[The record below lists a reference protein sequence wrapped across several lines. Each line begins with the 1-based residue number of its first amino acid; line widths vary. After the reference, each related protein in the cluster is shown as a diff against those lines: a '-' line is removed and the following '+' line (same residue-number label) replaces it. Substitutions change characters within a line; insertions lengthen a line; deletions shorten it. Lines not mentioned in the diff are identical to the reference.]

1 MSTAA
6 DRDQDGLEPWHE
18 DWVARVAVPANAT
31 PLTLTVSG
39 TTGSRVSIAESRDT
53 LAVFSGLLT
62 NADELDPDRRETAAQ
77 IALRLHEREGPI
89 ACERFRGP
97 FALLIWDRRAAAVI
111 VARDHVGI
119 QPLFSAR
126 HGADW
131 LFSGSA
137 DRLAR
142 EPGISQAIDA
152 VALSEWLCGWYPVP
166 EATTY
171 RDVQRVLPAS
181 RLTIRAS
188 GAQTERYWSP
198 SPDDRPVEWLTE
210 DDLDQFDDLLA
221 RAVRRALTAAGPQP
235 PAVFLSG
242 GLDSIGIA
250 IAATDELTRRGAR
263 KPFALSLGFTEGD
276 TNEQAIQ
283 RGVAHQLGLE
293 QDLVQFGDA
302 AGPTGLLEA
311 ALSMTADWP
320 QPMWN
325 MWAPAYAELARRGR
339 ARGAQLIL
347 TGRGGDEWLTVS
359 PYLLADLVGQGQLI
373 AAWRQ
378 LQTIRRSNDIIGL
391 GPAMGV
397 VSRVALRPLASAA
410 LDWVAPNTWHQDRR
424 RRMLAERPEWIAPD
438 PAVRRAM
445 NERVEHWIAPARP
458 KAGFYMREARV
469 ALAHPALTHDMEETQ
484 EFGRRT
490 TQHVLHPYWDVD
502 LVSLLYRVPPDLL
515 VKDGRSKWLLRRR
528 VATRLPGLGLE
539 QRVKVNAHEV
549 FSGIV
554 WREIERA
561 WTQLG
566 GLHALAQVGVI
577 SSAELQLEVSTQSG
591 LRRLDSPGRAWSLL
605 NLETWVRRRI

>member
-6 DRDQDGLEPWHE
+6 DRDQVALEPWHE
-18 DWVARVAVPANAT
+18 DWVARVTVPADDT
-31 PLTLTVSG
+31 PVTLTLSG

-62 NADELDPDRRETAAQ
+62 NADELDPDGRETAGQ
-77 IALRLHEREGPI
+77 TALRLHEREGPS

-142 EPGISQAIDA
+142 EPGISRAIDA

-181 RLTIRAS
+181 RLTIRAA
-188 GAQTERYWSP
+188 GAETERYWSL
-198 SPDDRPVEWLTE
+198 SDDRPVEWLTE

-221 RAVRRALTAAGPQP
+221 RAVWRALTAAGPQP

-276 TNEQAIQ
+276 TNEQTIQ

-391 GPAMGV
+391 GSAMGV

-424 RRMLAERPEWIAPD
+424 RRLLAERPEWIAPD
-438 PAVRRAM
+438 PAVRRSM
-445 NERVEHWIAPARP
+445 NERVEQWIAPARP

-502 LVSLLYRVPPDLL
+502 LVSLLYRVPPNLL

-528 VATRLPGLGLE
+528 VAKRLPGLGLE
-539 QRVKVNAHEV
+539 QRVKVNAHQV
-549 FSGIV
+549 FSGIM
-554 WREIERA
+554 WREIEVA
-561 WTQLG
+561 WNQLG
-566 GLHALAQVGVI
+566 GLHALAQAGVV
-577 SSAELQLEVSTQSG
+577 SSTGLQSQASTQPGFRG
-591 LRRLDSPGRAWSLL
+591 LGSPGRAWILL
-605 NLETWVRRRI
+605 NLEAWLRRRV